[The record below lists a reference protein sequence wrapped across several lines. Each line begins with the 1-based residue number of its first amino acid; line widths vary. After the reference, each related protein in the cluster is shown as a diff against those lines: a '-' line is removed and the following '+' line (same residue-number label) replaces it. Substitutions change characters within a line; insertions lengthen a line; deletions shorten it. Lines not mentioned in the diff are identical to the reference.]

1 MVLLTPSNERKEN
14 RKASKPLMLLKSYR
28 RGRRALMSP
37 SVVGCTSEELQTL
50 VLHLYASKCTLFF
63 IPSGF
68 RAQ

>member
-1 MVLLTPSNERKEN
+1 
-14 RKASKPLMLLKSYR
+14 
-28 RGRRALMSP
+28 MSL

-50 VLHLYASKCTLFF
+50 VLHLYASKCALFF